1 MSEDK
6 EKKVELQEVAQR
18 FRKICNRM
26 IEDLED
32 HLPYVNNLID
42 RDLLLKEIDALNE
55 LVDNSNEEAEILI
68 KEYYRRRDEDKS

>member
-55 LVDNSNEEAEILI
+55 LVDNSNKEAEILI

>member
-42 RDLLLKEIDALNE
+42 RDFLLKEIDALNE

>member
-32 HLPYVNNLID
+32 HLP
-42 RDLLLKEIDALNE
+42 
-55 LVDNSNEEAEILI
+55 
-68 KEYYRRRDEDKS
+68 